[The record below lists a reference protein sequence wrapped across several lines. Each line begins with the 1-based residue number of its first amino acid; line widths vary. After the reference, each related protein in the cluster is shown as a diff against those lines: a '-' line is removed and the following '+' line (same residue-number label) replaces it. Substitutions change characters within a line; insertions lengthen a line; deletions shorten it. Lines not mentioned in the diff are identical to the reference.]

1 VLSDDAKRKQYDAW
15 GTTSE
20 QMGMGAGGM
29 GGADGQRF
37 SQGWQFR
44 STIDPEELFRK
55 IFGDAGFR
63 SGRFGSEF
71 EDFAESN
78 FGFGAAQEVSKKNC
92 ILRLWSEYQGSV
104 CVVDITA
111 HFPKAVKASV

>member
-37 SQGWQFR
+37 SQAWQFR

-55 IFGDAGFR
+55 IFGDAGFK
-63 SGRFGSEF
+63 SGGFGSDF

-78 FGFGAAQEVSKKNC
+78 FGFGAAQEVSKKNY
-92 ILRLWSEYQGSV
+92 IFRLWSIYQGSM
-104 CVVDITA
+104 CAWILLL
-111 HFPKAVKASV
+111 AVQKS